1 MHPQFRLGRGSESR
15 PHLAN
20 ALTIVLWCLSA
31 TGAFA
36 VSGRLPM
43 QDFMLDTNAQG
54 APAGNRQ
61 QAPAAASDGTNYLVV
76 WHDYRDD
83 GIHPDVYATRV
94 SPDGRILDLTGIALA
109 TIGLSIHD
117 PKVAYDGRNFLVV
130 WVCDDT
136 VKAARVTSLGQ
147 ILDQS
152 GFVVSGSG
160 DSLASPAVASG
171 SGVSVVTWSAKRS
184 AADTR
189 IYAARVSQDGV
200 VLDTAGIEIG
210 ATPGANV
217 HPAISFGDSSF
228 LIVWDNQGYIPRV
241 QNVVGLRLNTQAQI
255 LDSTPI
261 LIDTADGLQLRPE
274 LAAGDSG
281 WMVVWQDG
289 WDQHWDVSARRVKAD
304 GRVADSLDIAVA
316 CAPGNQLFPRIAP
329 DSLGYI
335 VTWEDWR
342 GGAAAVFAARLAHD
356 GTVLDSNGIVVSSD
370 TAARGAPAVA
380 GADQHLVVW
389 CDARHGTSQ
398 SDIYGSRVTLSG
410 GVLDTAG
417 FMISTRVNSQTRPA
431 VAFDGANFL
440 AVWTDKRRP
449 DLQPSL
455 YGERIAPDGTVLD
468 TAPFVISEGHGNQT
482 CARVAFGGSYYLV
495 VWQDSRS
502 GSQCVYASRVSR
514 DGIVMDT
521 EGIGVSPPALADM
534 PPDVASDGDN
544 FLVVW
549 TDIYV
554 GADGDIRGARVSQAG
569 QVLDP
574 SGITVCNAPHWQYQ
588 SRVACGDSD
597 YLVVW
602 ADERDN
608 HIYTAV
614 VYAARVSRG
623 GDVRDPNGI
632 RVASKLAY
640 WNSPDVASDRQDW
653 LLVWSDRD
661 SLGICKARISPSGQV
676 LDSNRVPVSRASYTP
691 PVVRWCV
698 PNYVV
703 LWVDATSVLSGVG
716 INSSGEVTGT
726 FCPTS
731 RLVSKGHV
739 GLAPDTARNFFV
751 VYSGYTDSIV
761 GHYCGTNRIWG
772 LSTPATEVAEEP
784 VRSILAGT
792 EIDVAPNPCRG
803 VLYIWTRLDASNA
816 HKVICVHDAAGRL
829 VRRLGLDAGAG
840 ATVNLFDLPDGIY
853 FVSLPGSRA
862 DCASQSRL
870 KVALIR

>member
-1 MHPQFRLGRGSESR
+1 MTRRFNCVKCSR
-15 PHLAN
+15 SSSYDFGLLLA
-20 ALTIVLWCLSA
+20 AISFLAAAS
-31 TGAFA
+31 AFA

-43 QDFMLDTNAQG
+43 EEFMLDTNVQG

-61 QAPAAASDGTNYLVV
+61 QAPAVSFDGTNYLVV
-76 WHDYRDD
+76 WQDYRDD
-83 GIHPDVYATRV
+83 GHYPDIYATRV
-94 SPDGRILDLTGIALA
+94 SPEGRALDLAGIALA
-109 TIGLSIHD
+109 TIGLSIQD

-130 WVCDDT
+130 WVRDDT
-136 VKAARVTSLGQ
+136 VKAARVTPLGQ

-189 IYAARVSQDGV
+189 IYAARVSQDGA

-210 ATPGANV
+210 ATPGTNA
-217 HPAISFGDSSF
+217 HPAVSFGGSSF
-228 LIVWDNQGYIPRV
+228 LIVWDNQGYIPRM
-241 QNVVGLRLNTQAQI
+241 QDIVGVRLDAQAQI

-261 LIDTADGLQLRPE
+261 SIDTVDGFQLRPE
-274 LAAGDSG
+274 LAASDSG

-289 WDQHWDVSARRVKAD
+289 WDQHWDVSARRVTAD
-304 GRVADSLDIAVA
+304 GRVADSLDIAVTR
-316 CAPGNQLFPRIAP
+316 APGNQLFPRIAA
-329 DSLGYI
+329 DSLGYV

-342 GGAAAVFAARLAHD
+342 GGAGAIFASRLARD
-356 GTVLDSNGIVVSSD
+356 GAVLDSTGIVVSSD
-370 TAARGAPAVA
+370 TTARGTPAVA
-380 GADQHLVVW
+380 AADGGLIVW

-417 FMISTRVNSQTRPA
+417 FMISTRPNSQTRPA
-431 VAFDGANFL
+431 VAFDGTNFL

-455 YGERIAPDGTVLD
+455 YGERVAPDGTVLD
-468 TAPFVISEGHGNQT
+468 TAPFVISEGHGSQT

-514 DGIVMDT
+514 EGIVMDT
-521 EGIGVSPPALADM
+521 AGIGVSPPAKADM

-574 SGITVCNAPHWQYQ
+574 SGITICNAPHWQYQ

-623 GDVRDPNGI
+623 GVVREPNGI
-632 RVASKLAY
+632 RVASKLTY

-653 LLVWSDRD
+653 LLVWSDLD

-716 INSSGEVTGT
+716 INSSGEVTDT

-739 GLAPDTARNFFV
+739 GLAPDTAGNFFV
-751 VYSGYTDSIV
+751 VYSGYTDSID

-772 LSTPATEVAEEP
+772 LSAPATEVAEEP
-784 VRSILAGT
+784 VRTVLAGT

-803 VLYIWTRLDASNA
+803 VLYIRARTGAGSS
-816 HKVICVHDAAGRL
+816 HKVVCVHDAAGRL
-829 VRRLGLDAGAG
+829 VRRLGLDAGAC
-840 ATVNLFDLPDGIY
+840 ATVNLFGLPDGVY
-853 FVSLPGSRA
+853 FVSLYPYAAVRKSQLRSKVTLSR
-862 DCASQSRL
+862 
-870 KVALIR
+870 